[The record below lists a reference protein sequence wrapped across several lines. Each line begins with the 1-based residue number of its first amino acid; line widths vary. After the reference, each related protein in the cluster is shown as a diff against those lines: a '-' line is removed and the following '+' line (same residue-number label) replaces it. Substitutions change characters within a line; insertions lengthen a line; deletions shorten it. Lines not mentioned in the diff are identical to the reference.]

1 MQENELET
9 TVSIHAPIG
18 LVWAVLADF
27 PRYREWNSL
36 IEYVSGVA
44 VAGADVRTRAAW
56 GSPAEREFEG
66 RITAV
71 EPPRL
76 LASEGGDPELF
87 FGRHRWELAE
97 ESPGVTR
104 LVNRETWTGPLAA
117 SVFAAS
123 RELLTGEFDAFN
135 RALKA
140 EAERLA
146 RTT

>member
-1 MQENELET
+1 MQENELRT
-9 TVSIHAPIG
+9 TISIDAPIG
-18 LVWAVLADF
+18 RVWAVLTDF
-27 PRYREWNSL
+27 PRYPEWNSL

-44 VAGADVRTRAAW
+44 VAGAEVRTRAAW

-71 EPPRL
+71 LPPRL

-97 ESPGVTR
+97 EAPGVTR

-117 SVFAAS
+117 SVYASS

-135 RALKA
+135 QALKA

-146 RTT
+146 RTA